1 VSTISSPA
9 LPEIPAWLRQSMAE
23 VGPRWGTSVQAH
35 VKQMVDGFT
44 QVLRDAPK
52 LGTVRRNLPYG
63 TDPRQCV
70 DVYFPQQPSDQPRPV
85 LMFVHGGAFVEG
97 EKDRT
102 EEIYG
107 NVLWYF
113 ARHGVIGV
121 NVEFRLAPEHR
132 YPSGTQDI
140 AAAVAWVRRNAAELG
155 ADPNRIFL
163 MGHSAGGAHAA
174 HYAYDARFQPADG
187 HGLAGLI
194 VVSGR
199 VRAENTPENPNAS
212 RVEAYY
218 GKDPQVMEDGSA
230 VNHVTPAVP
239 PTMIAVAEYE
249 NPLIDVHC
257 AELFHA
263 LARLR
268 RRAPRFVWLAGHNHT
283 SIVAHFNTAE
293 EYLGRQVLEFMAAPT

>member
-1 VSTISSPA
+1 MTTPPVIPSS
-9 LPEIPAWLRQSMAE
+9 LRQLMADI
-23 VGPRWGTSVQAH
+23 GPRWGSSVQAH
-35 VKQMVDGFT
+35 VKQMVQAFSEI
-44 QVLRDAPK
+44 LHDAPK
-52 LGTVRRNLPYG
+52 HATVTRNLPYG
-63 TDPRQCV
+63 EDPRQCL
-70 DVYFPQQPSDQPRPV
+70 DVFQPLESSAARRPV

-102 EEIYG
+102 EEIYS

-121 NVEFRLAPEHR
+121 NVEFRLAPDHP
-132 YPSGTQDI
+132 YPSGTQDV
-140 AAAVAWVRRNAAELG
+140 ASAVAWVHAHAEELG
-155 ADPNRIFL
+155 ADPQRIFL
-163 MGHSAGGAHAA
+163 MGHSAGGTHAA
-174 HYAYDARFQPADG
+174 HYAYNTRFHPASG

-199 VRAENTPENPNAS
+199 VRAENSAENPNAK

-218 GKDPQVMEDGSA
+218 GTSQERMEEGSP
-230 VNHVTPAVP
+230 VNHVSAESV

-257 AELFHA
+257 VELFHA
-263 LARLR
+263 LARQR
-268 RRAPRFVWLAGHNHT
+268 RRAPRFVWLEGHNHT

-293 EYLGRQVLEFMAAPT
+293 EVLGRQILSFMERPF